1 MQQTNLNMLFQ
12 DQIANFAH
20 LITTQPQ
27 TKGEFLETVKSY
39 YDTANPKTNLFCQS
53 IERSEF
59 ESIRLNDTRDAILF
73 NQ

>member
-12 DQIANFAH
+12 DQVANFAH
-20 LITTQPQ
+20 LITPQPQ
-27 TKGEFLETVKSY
+27 TKGEFLETVKRN
-39 YDTANPKTNLFCQS
+39 YDTANHKTNLFCQS